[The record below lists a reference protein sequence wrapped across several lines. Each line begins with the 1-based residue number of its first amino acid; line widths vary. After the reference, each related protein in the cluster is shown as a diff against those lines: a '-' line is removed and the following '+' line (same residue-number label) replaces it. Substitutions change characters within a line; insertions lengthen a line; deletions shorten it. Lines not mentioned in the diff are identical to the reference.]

1 MVFIRSLSLFSMSTF
16 ELQSRA
22 RIARTLGPTLALV
35 LVTTLAACT
44 PAAPTGES
52 SSSSVPAMEQS
63 STSHTYKDGSYSATG
78 VYRSPAGGEQVNV
91 SMTLDDDTVTSVSFT
106 GTATHPKSKAMQ
118 KAFSEGFIQQ
128 VVGKSLDEVNVGV
141 VNGSSLTGIG
151 FMDAVAKIKA
161 EAKS

>member
-1 MVFIRSLSLFSMSTF
+1 MSTF
-16 ELQSRA
+16 ELQSRT
-22 RIARTLGPTLALV
+22 RIARALGPTLALV

-52 SSSSVPAMEQS
+52 SSSSSASSMGQSSVSSAAME
-63 STSHTYKDGSYSATG
+63 SHMYQDGTYSATG

-91 SMTLDDDTVTSVSFT
+91 SITLDDDVVTNVSFT
-106 GTATHPKSKAMQ
+106 GDATHPKSMAMQ
-118 KAFSEGFIQQ
+118 KAFSEGFAQQ
-128 VVGKSLDEVNVGV
+128 VVGKSLDEVNVGI

-151 FMDAVAKIKA
+151 FMEAVAKIKA